1 MSDEG
6 WGFAPPPFKP
16 DEALQRL
23 RRDLREAGLTEREGV
38 FERRGSQIARLAVDG
53 TVIKA
58 ETVRRPSRSSPE
70 WQARTLRSSA
80 DLRDYVAEL
89 KKKLAAWSDTDD

>member
-1 MSDEG
+1 MSDE

-38 FERRGSQIARLAVDG
+38 FERRGTPIARLAVDG
-53 TVIKA
+53 AVIKA
-58 ETVRRPSRSSPE
+58 ETVKRPSRSSPE
-70 WQARTLRSSA
+70 WQARALKSGA
-80 DLRDYVAEL
+80 DLRDYVVEL
-89 KKKLAAWSDTDD
+89 KKKLASWSDSDD